1 MDDIVRTS
9 GVSKGGIYWHFKS
22 KEEIFLYLLEKNLE
36 LNQKGYESLLKK
48 NETGAGQL
56 HEYLSWHMQGAME
69 NFSFHALVAEFI
81 VRTKSQNIIDK
92 LKSIAAKKFT
102 DTDIIGEILNDGV
115 SKGEFVPTI
124 DTQAMAEVFSALC
137 GGICQSYMFHKNSEL
152 LKRSFAV
159 AEDIFIKS
167 ILRKRMDL

>member
-36 LNQKGYESLLKK
+36 LNHKGYESLLKK

-56 HEYLSWHMQGAME
+56 HKYFSWHMQEALK
-69 NFSFHALVAEFI
+69 NFSLHALVMEFI
-81 VRTKSQNIIDK
+81 VRTKSQDILDK
-92 LKSIAAKKFT
+92 LKSIVAKKYT
-102 DTDIIGEILNDGV
+102 GIDIIREILNDGV
-115 SKGEFVPTI
+115 NKGEFVPAI

-137 GGICQSYMFHKNSEL
+137 EGICQSYMFHKNSEL

-159 AEDIFIKS
+159 AEDIFINS
-167 ILRKRMDL
+167 ILQKKLSL